1 MKDILH
7 KSKKKKTLQYNYTLD
22 SFYQYMFEIMFINRG
37 LAG

>member
-7 KSKKKKTLQYNYTLD
+7 KSKKKTLQYNYTLD
-22 SFYQYMFEIMFINRG
+22 SFYEYMFEIMFINRG